1 MKKIFV
7 SLTLIFNLVACVQST
22 ENAKKNSSDSSSPQP
37 SSSSGNL
44 KTISSSTPQD
54 NTQIKE
60 NTPEF
65 KPKFIKAIDVLNKL
79 SKKDKNLHIL
89 DVRDKKSYDEGHI
102 EGAINTSLPIVA
114 DAVKD
119 IPKSAEIVTYC
130 GCPHH
135 LSSIGAEHLTNLG
148 YKDVKVLDEGF
159 WFWKDHK
166 YPMTISD
173 TVKSQISQLSFEG
186 KLLKSN
192 KPYSNVDIY
201 LKHEKSGQLEAA
213 RTDKDGNYKIHFHIY
228 DYKVKDNFKFY
239 VENLKNE
246 VENFASDK
254 PDNKNII
261 IKMK

>member
-22 ENAKKNSSDSSSPQP
+22 ENAKKNSTESPQTSP
-37 SSSSGNL
+37 SGTL
-44 KTISSSTPQD
+44 KTVSSDAPITPSATPST
-54 NTQIKE
+54 E
-60 NTPEF
+60 SGF
-65 KPKFIKAIDVLNKL
+65 KPKFIKAIDVLNKV
-79 SKKDKNLHIL
+79 SKKDKNLHL
-89 DVRDKKSYDEGHI
+89 FDVRDKKSFDEGHI
-102 EGAINTSLPIVA
+102 EGALNMPLPIVA
-114 DAVKD
+114 ENVKD
-119 IPKSAEIVTYC
+119 IPKESEIVTYC

-166 YPMTISD
+166 YPMTVSD
-173 TVKSQISQLSFEG
+173 NVKSQISQLSFEG
-186 KLLKSN
+186 KLFKSD

-228 DYKVKDNFKFY
+228 DYKEKDNFKFY
-239 VENLKNE
+239 VETLKNE
-246 VENFASDK
+246 VENFSSDK
-254 PDNKNII
+254 KDNKNII